1 MARRGKLLAVVVAFV
16 VVVAAL
22 PAIRYRRYAYAIAW
36 HCRHGNYAEF
46 SGHRVTLP
54 LSWWEEKDTVRWE
67 QYFLKRACPGAACL
81 EPEID
86 VTRVVPSQ
94 ELLIPASDQA
104 EMDQREQA
112 IARLNGRVHSTSP
125 VALTA
130 SVLTIRTRSRTLF
143 CEKIAMRNGKTVR
156 NSFLDC
162 GAARFP
168 YTILSSSFGMP
179 WREREIE
186 SILSTLE

>member
-1 MARRGKLLAVVVAFV
+1 M
-16 VVVAAL
+16 
-22 PAIRYRRYAYAIAW
+22 
-36 HCRHGNYAEF
+36 H
-46 SGHRVTLP
+46 
-54 LSWWEEKDTVRWE
+54 
-67 QYFLKRACPGAACL
+67 
-81 EPEID
+81 PEID
-86 VTRVVPSQ
+86 VTRVVPPQ

-112 IARLNGRVHSTSP
+112 IARLNGRAHPTSP

-156 NSFLDC
+156 NFFLDC

-179 WREREIE
+179 SREREIE